1 MPNRSPN
8 RTVSKHINLTLLGD
22 MPERIDQARD
32 DGETRVAFIRKAI
45 EFELVRRAQ
54 EREATRK
61 LAAE

>member
-1 MPNRSPN
+1 MAIRSPN

-22 MPERIDQARD
+22 MPDRIDEARD
-32 DGETRVAFIRKAI
+32 EGETRVAFIRKAI

-54 EREATRK
+54 EREANRN